1 MEAVVLWRRCGVRTR
16 TGGGRLDSRH
26 AAGASRQRTSVDLGA
41 EQIPARNPA
50 PRALKFRLVDLA
62 LLATRGDSRRI
73 LGSLARL
80 CCFALARRFIPA
92 GLRAA
97 TDWLSGFG
105 GVAIPFFFCSNRY
118 GRLDLL
124 ILVLDYVL
132 LARGLN
138 LVVDLTGLLGPGY
151 VVGLLDR
158 GYVARLLG
166 LGCAGGV
173 FSYALLAQNLAI
185 ARRGF
190 LLSLRW
196 IREEGEQ

>member
-50 PRALKFRLVDLA
+50 PRALKFRLIDLA
-62 LLATRGDSRRI
+62 DLAPRWDFRRN
-73 LGSLARL
+73 GSLARL
-80 CCFALARRFIPA
+80 SCLALARRFIPA

-105 GVAIPFFFCSNRY
+105 GVAIPFFFCSNRN

-132 LARGLN
+132 LGRGLS
-138 LVVDLTGLLGPGY
+138 LVVGLTDLLGLGY
-151 VVGLLDR
+151 VVGLLALD
-158 GYVARLLG
+158 YVARLLG

-196 IREEGEQ
+196 IRGESEQ